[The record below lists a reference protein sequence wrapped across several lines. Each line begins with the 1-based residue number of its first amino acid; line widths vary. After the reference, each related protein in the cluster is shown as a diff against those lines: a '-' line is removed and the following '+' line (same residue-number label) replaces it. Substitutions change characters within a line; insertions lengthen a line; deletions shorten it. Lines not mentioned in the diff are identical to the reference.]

1 MFKTMVVPLDGSEMA
16 EAVLPYVEDMAQRY
30 AAEVILL
37 QVVRTPHDRATG
49 SVFQPP
55 LATPG
60 SAEDVV
66 VAAHPLYRE
75 QEMESVRAE
84 TERALAGIRKRLRE
98 AGINTRIEVLFGRP
112 AERIVEHAAKEEADL
127 IVMCTYGRS
136 GFGRWAFGSVT
147 KRVMRATA
155 VPVLLIRPPGADQTG

>member
-1 MFKTMVVPLDGSEMA
+1 
-16 EAVLPYVEDMAQRY
+16 
-30 AAEVILL
+30 
-37 QVVRTPHDRATG
+37 
-49 SVFQPP
+49 
-55 LATPG
+55 
-60 SAEDVV
+60 
-66 VAAHPLYRE
+66 
-75 QEMESVRAE
+75 MESVRAE